1 MEMASWEH
9 GNLRNE
15 GNEMDLDEG
24 VETSPSTRYPGGGPR
39 IPPEAIPAPDS
50 PSSAAQAPSSS
61 RCSAQHLVPESSFDR
76 NCEQS
81 QAPRVDRTQ

>member
-1 MEMASWEH
+1 MEMAPWED

-15 GNEMDLDEG
+15 GNEMDADEE
-24 VETSPSTRYPGGGPR
+24 VETSPSTGYPGGGPR
-39 IPPEAIPAPDS
+39 VPPEAIPAPDS

-61 RCSAQHLVPESSFDR
+61 RCPAQHPVPESSFDR
-76 NCEQS
+76 NCEKS